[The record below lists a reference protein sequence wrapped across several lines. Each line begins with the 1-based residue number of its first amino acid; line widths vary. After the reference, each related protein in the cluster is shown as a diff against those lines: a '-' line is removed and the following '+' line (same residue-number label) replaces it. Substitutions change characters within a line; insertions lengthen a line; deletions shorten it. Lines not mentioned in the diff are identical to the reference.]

1 MGPKVSKAKRP
12 KRRWI
17 GISFPSDVESKQD
30 LLRTIESSVLSD
42 YNIKLYDMY
51 IAASLVAKNTRQILD
66 IEDEVGVAIICVLLS
81 DYKDVRLCL
90 ASDAL
95 HEKPI
100 AFSWR
105 YHVASDFLSSKL
117 DIWAV

>member
-17 GISFPSDVESKQD
+17 GISFPSDVESKHD

-42 YNIKLYDMY
+42 YNIKLYDMH
-51 IAASLVAKNTRQILD
+51 IAASIVAKNTRQILD
-66 IEDEVGVAIICVLLS
+66 IGDEVGVAIICVLLS

-90 ASDAL
+90 ASEAL
-95 HEKPI
+95 HEFTSI
-100 AFSWR
+100 A
-105 YHVASDFLSSKL
+105 SSGKIRL
-117 DIWAV
+117 VRNRLALPAPAGR

>member
-30 LLRTIESSVLSD
+30 LQRTIESSVLSD
-42 YNIKLYDMY
+42 YNIKLYDIH
-51 IAASLVAKNTRQILD
+51 IAASVAAKNTRQILD

-90 ASDAL
+90 VSDAL
-95 HEKPI
+95 HEI
-100 AFSWR
+100 TSI
-105 YHVASDFLSSKL
+105 SSSGKIRL
-117 DIWAV
+117 VRNRLGLPVPTGR